1 MTKKPYTGVLLEETP
16 SPFGGILVG
25 KERDVLM
32 GLTHRKLI
40 ALLDHYN
47 IPGGLNDPENGWKLA
62 LCLADD
68 HIPSFGMTYRPWPK
82 PKHRPHDLLVAGR
95 DLILCL
101 ELLRVELEGGS
112 VRQASRALAAR
123 WRAEGKCDW
132 KAESLRRRYMLLRKS
147 GELTEGMKD
156 AARVLRGGT

>member
-16 SPFGGILVG
+16 SPFGRAPLGAEWGVIL
-25 KERDVLM
+25 
-32 GLTHRKLI
+32 GLRLRKLI

-47 IPGGLNDPENGWKLA
+47 IPGGLNDSENGWTLA

-68 HIPSFGMTYRPWPK
+68 HIPGFGMTYRPRPK
-82 PKHRPHDLLVAGR
+82 PKHRPHDLLVGGR
-95 DLILCL
+95 DLILCM

-112 VRQASRALAAR
+112 VRQASRELAER
-123 WRAEGKCDW
+123 WRREGKCNW

>member
-16 SPFGGILVG
+16 SPFGRVPVG
-25 KERDVLM
+25 EERGVIM
-32 GLTHRKLI
+32 GLTLRKLI

-68 HIPSFGMTYRPWPK
+68 HIPGFGMTYRPWPK
-82 PKHRPHDLLVAGR
+82 PKHRPHDLLVGGR
-95 DLILCL
+95 DLILCM

-112 VRQASRALAAR
+112 VRQASRELAER
-123 WRAEGKCDW
+123 WRKEGKCDW
-132 KAESLRRRYMLLRKS
+132 KAESLRRRYMLLRDS

>member
-32 GLTHRKLI
+32 GLTRRKLI

-82 PKHRPHDLLVAGR
+82 PKHRPHDLLVGGR
-95 DLILCL
+95 DLNLCL

-112 VRQASRALAAR
+112 VRQASIKLAAR
-123 WRAEGKCDW
+123 WRKEGKCTW

>member
-25 KERDVLM
+25 AERDVLM
-32 GLTHRKLI
+32 GLTRRKLI

-47 IPGGLNDPENGWKLA
+47 IPGGLNDPENGWMLA

-68 HIPSFGMTYRPWPK
+68 HIPDFGMTYRPWPK
-82 PKHRPHDLLVAGR
+82 PKHRPHDLLVGGR
-95 DLILCL
+95 DLILCMD
-101 ELLRVELEGGS
+101 LLRVELKGGS
-112 VRQASRALAAR
+112 VRQASIELAAR
-123 WRAEGKCDW
+123 WRKEGKCTW
-132 KAESLRRRYMLLRKS
+132 KAESLRRRYMLLRDS

>member
-25 KERDVLM
+25 EEKGVILW
-32 GLTHRKLI
+32 LTLRKVI
-40 ALLDHYN
+40 ALLEHYG

-68 HIPSFGMTYRPWPK
+68 HIPGFGMTYRPWPK
-82 PKHRPHDLLVAGR
+82 PKHRPHDLLVGGR
-95 DLILCL
+95 DLNLCL

-112 VRQASRALAAR
+112 VRQA
-123 WRAEGKCDW
+123 
-132 KAESLRRRYMLLRKS
+132 
-147 GELTEGMKD
+147 
-156 AARVLRGGT
+156 